1 MANFEPRTNTNGIL
15 YGDYNGYF
23 YWDIN
28 YNPYAS
34 PQYCM
39 ANCTTYA
46 YGRAREIGSPAPMVT
61 GAYPSAYR
69 WHAYLANGWTAIP
82 WDPADVAPGDILQ
95 YGDYYAGNTSQNHVA
110 FVEDVNQNGIVTSNS
125 NFTSRNTSLSLQAI
139 CDYFQ
144 STTYLQNR
152 FFNVSNAYYAGTPT
166 WILKNPDS
174 PVPPVPPPGDVD
186 VQYPIALPPQLLLKV
201 GDAVK
206 IIGTGKASVDG
217 SGNTAYGLGWI
228 RYIQAVYKGA
238 YPFRVGSR
246 DGRWT
251 TGFYK
256 ADALEKVQ
264 EYKTKR

>member
-1 MANFEPRTNTNGIL
+1 MHGKLHHIRIRTRQRDRISRSDGGRGISFGVPVGGVPGERMDRDPVGSRRRQPR
-15 YGDYNGYF
+15 
-23 YWDIN
+23 
-28 YNPYAS
+28 S
-34 PQYCM
+34 
-39 ANCTTYA
+39 
-46 YGRAREIGSPAPMVT
+46 
-61 GAYPSAYR
+61 
-69 WHAYLANGWTAIP
+69 
-82 WDPADVAPGDILQ
+82 ILQ
-95 YGDYYAGNTSQNHVA
+95 YGDIYNGNTSQNHVA

>member
-34 PQYCM
+34 VQYCM

-46 YGRAREIGSPAPMVT
+46 YGRALEIGGPAPLQS
-61 GAYPSAYR
+61 GAFPSAYR

-82 WDPADVAPGDILQ
+82 WNAANVSPGDILQ
-95 YGDYYAGNTSQNHVA
+95 YGDIYAGNTSQNHVA
-110 FVEDVNQNGIVTSNS
+110 FVEDVNSNGIVTSNS
-125 NFTSRNTSLSLQAI
+125 NYTSRNTSLGLQGI

-144 STTYLQNR
+144 STAYLRNR
-152 FFNVSNAYYAGTPT
+152 FFINASEMYAGTPT

-174 PVPPVPPPGDVD
+174 PVPPVPPPGEVD
-186 VQYPIALPPQLLLKV
+186 VQYPIALPPELMLKV

-228 RYIQAVYKGA
+228 RYIQKIYKGA
-238 YPFRVGSR
+238 YPFRVGSK

-264 EYKTKR
+264 LNKTKR